1 VWAMLANRYY
11 VDVDFDTLIRCR
23 EDGGG

>member
-1 VWAMLANRYY
+1 LWAMLAKQ
-11 VDVDFDTLIRCR
+11 VCVVGFDTVIRCR